1 MHECVGS
8 GKDPS
13 IVRLMMRGVRWW
25 VENLFPLVL
34 APRPLVCGPAHGP
47 VQFLMSCDGQL
58 LQIMYRIGKHRHASA
73 FLPPTS
79 LSFAPCLFTARRLRR
94 FWGLQLPAASARFFG
109 WDGAHAALPAT
120 RVETKLDDRSFFP
133 DDGNYTFFWSPAWQS
148 VIVPDITPCRHS
160 RLSLGLHRRWSR
172 L

>member
-1 MHECVGS
+1 MEPQHLLTAS
-8 GKDPS
+8 THS
-13 IVRLMMRGVRWW
+13 IHSQHRVTSSHSVKSQM
-25 VENLFPLVL
+25 FPLVL

-148 VIVPDITPCRHS
+148 VIVPDITNIMIYPIS
-160 RLSLGLHRRWSR
+160 
-172 L
+172 

>member
-1 MHECVGS
+1 MEPQHLLTAS
-8 GKDPS
+8 THS
-13 IVRLMMRGVRWW
+13 IHSQHRVTSSHSVKSQM
-25 VENLFPLVL
+25 FPLVL

-133 DDGNYTFFWSPAWQS
+133 DDGNYTFFLVTRLA
-148 VIVPDITPCRHS
+148 IRHCT
-160 RLSLGLHRRWSR
+160 
-172 L
+172 